1 MPSRRSS
8 SSQEPRTPSRARFH
22 TIHPRP
28 TPNDLEVAFGPGVYP
43 RAMRMHGKPTGGQ
56 ALHNAC
62 STTARERGTGSFEL
76 STARSFYGTP
86 GWPASPALAGTRYS
100 SFGVTVPTSLVRVR
114 GVVLFAIAVLAH
126 PQSYARRVPAVAIR
140 PD

>member
-28 TPNDLEVAFGPGVYP
+28 TPNDLEVALGPGVYAV
-43 RAMRMHGKPTGGQ
+43 RRGCMESQRVLQ
-56 ALHNAC
+56 ALHNPC

-76 STARSFYGTP
+76 STARSLCGDVGRCASQDESADGVEP
-86 GWPASPALAGTRYS
+86 GGAFQWALS
-100 SFGVTVPTSLVRVR
+100 
-114 GVVLFAIAVLAH
+114 
-126 PQSYARRVPAVAIR
+126 
-140 PD
+140 D